1 MVSAMPSSTT
11 TLLLLAVAAIAV
23 LVVLV
28 TWRKWNAFIA
38 LFMASLVVGVGA
50 GLGPMVTLKHFQDG
64 LGATMGGIAAVIA
77 LGAML
82 GKLLAESGAAQVLA
96 QRFSAFFGPQRVGW
110 CVAALAI
117 SVGLVTWF
125 AVGLLLLLP
134 VMVTLA
140 HETKR
145 PFLLLAIPLLSFL
158 SVMHGLMPPHPGPVA
173 AIAALGANTGAVL
186 GWGFLIGLPTAAV
199 AGPWFARLAA
209 KHVHVDPPALAAARS
224 ADRPRPSF
232 AVTLFIVCLPIVLM
246 MLGTLAE
253 LVLPVGSGLR
263 GTFTAIGHP
272 VFALV
277 IAVLAAGWLFQRACG
292 FSRGQL
298 LAFTE
303 QSVAGIGMALL
314 VVAGGGGFARVLREA
329 KVADAMGE
337 LAGVLHLPPLLYA
350 WLVAA
355 FIRVATGSATVAITA
370 AAGIMAPILQ
380 TDPGIHR
387 EMLVLSIGCG
397 SLFLSH
403 LNDGGFWIVKESLG
417 LTVGQTL
424 CTWTVTETLIGLI
437 GLALVLG
444 LNALL

>member
-1 MVSAMPSSTT
+1 MPSQTT
-11 TLLLLAVAAIAV
+11 FLLVLAVAAIAV

-38 LFMASLVVGVGA
+38 LFLASLVVGAGG
-50 GLGPMVTLKHFQDG
+50 GLGAMGTLKHFQEG

-96 QRFSAFFGPQRVGW
+96 ERFNLFFGPRRVGW
-110 CVAALAI
+110 CVAALAVT
-117 SVGLVTWF
+117 VGLVTWF
-125 AVGLLLLLP
+125 AVGLLLLVP
-134 VMVTLA
+134 VVATLA
-140 HETKR
+140 HESKR
-145 PFLLLAIPLLSFL
+145 PFLFLAISLLAFL

-173 AIAALGANTGAVL
+173 AVAALGANTGAVL
-186 GWGFLIGLPTAAV
+186 GWGFVIGLPTAAV

-209 KHVHVDPPALAAARS
+209 RHVRVDPPVLAAATGA
-224 ADRPRPSF
+224 ADRPKPSF
-232 AVTLFIVCLPIVLM
+232 AGTLFVVCLPIGLM

-253 LVLPVGSGLR
+253 LVLRDGSGIR
-263 GTFTAIGHP
+263 GVLVAIGHP

-277 IAVLAAGWLFQRACG
+277 VSVLAASWWFQRVCG
-292 FSRGQL
+292 FTRGQML
-298 LAFTE
+298 GFTE
-303 QSVAGIGMALL
+303 QSVGGIGMALL

-329 KVADAMGE
+329 GVADAMGE
-337 LAGVLHLPPLLYA
+337 VAGAMHLPPLVYA

-370 AAGIMAPILQ
+370 AAGLMAPMLQ

-387 EMLVLSIGCG
+387 EMLVLAIGCG

-424 CTWTVTETLIGLI
+424 RTWTVTETLIGVI
-437 GLALVLG
+437 GLLLVLAV
-444 LNALL
+444 NACL

>member
-1 MVSAMPSSTT
+1 MPASPVF
-11 TLLLLAVAAIAV
+11 LLLLALGAIAV
-23 LVVLV
+23 LVLLV
-28 TWRKWNAFIA
+28 TWRKMNAFLA
-38 LFMASLVVGVGA
+38 LFLASLVVGIGA
-50 GLGPMVTLKHFQDG
+50 GLTPLTVLKHFQEG

-96 QRFSAFFGPQRVGW
+96 ERFSAFFGPARVGW

-125 AVGLLLLLP
+125 AVGLLLLP
-134 VMVTLA
+134 IIVTLSR
-140 HETKR
+140 ETKR

-199 AGPWFARLAA
+199 AGPWFARIAVRRLQ
-209 KHVHVDPPALAAARS
+209 VDPPVLAVDPAAG
-224 ADRPRPSF
+224 RPRPSF
-232 AVTLFIVCLPIVLM
+232 TATLLVVCLPIGLM
-246 MLGTLAE
+246 MMSTAAE
-253 LVLPVGSGLR
+253 LLLEEGGPRTTLTS
-263 GTFTAIGHP
+263 IGHP
-272 VFALV
+272 VFALT
-277 IAVLAAGWLFQRACG
+277 IAVLAAAWLFQRACG
-292 FSRGQL
+292 FSRSTIL
-298 LAFTE
+298 TFTE

-329 KVADAMGE
+329 GVADALGS
-337 LAGVLHLPPLLYA
+337 LAGTLHLPPLIYG
-350 WLVAA
+350 WMVAA
-355 FIRVATGSATVAITA
+355 FIRVATGSATVAITT
-370 AAGIMAPILQ
+370 AAGILAPMAAA
-380 TDPGIHR
+380 DPTIHR

-424 CTWTVTETLIGLI
+424 RTWTVTETLIGLV
-437 GLALVLG
+437 GLGAVIVVD
-444 LNALL
+444 ALL

>member
-1 MVSAMPSSTT
+1 MPASTT
-11 TLLLLAVAAIAV
+11 TLLLLAVAAIAI

-38 LFMASLVVGVGA
+38 LFLASLVVGLGA
-50 GLGPMVTLKHFQDG
+50 GLGPMLTLKHFQDG

-96 QRFSAFFGPQRVGW
+96 ERFSAFFGPQRVGW

-134 VMVTLA
+134 VMITLSR
-140 HETKR
+140 ETKK

-199 AGPWFARLAA
+199 AGPLFARLAIKYVSA
-209 KHVHVDPPALAAARS
+209 EPPALAARQTEPRS
-224 ADRPRPSF
+224 RPTF
-232 AVTLFIVCLPIVLM
+232 AVTLFIVGLPIGLM
-246 MLGTLAE
+246 MLGTAAE
-253 LVLPVGSGLR
+253 LWLAVGSTAR
-263 GTFTAIGHP
+263 GTLTALGHP

-277 IAVLAAGWLFQRACG
+277 ISVLAAAWFFQRACG
-292 FSRGQL
+292 FSRVQL
-298 LAFTE
+298 LGFTE

-329 KVADAMGE
+329 KVADAMGA

-350 WLVAA
+350 WMVAA

-380 TDPGIHR
+380 SDPGIHR

-424 CTWTVTETLIGLI
+424 RSWTVTETLIGLT
-437 GLALVLG
+437 GLALVLVVNSF
-444 LNALL
+444 L

>member
-1 MVSAMPSSTT
+1 MPASPVF
-11 TLLLLAVAAIAV
+11 LLLLALGAIAV
-23 LVVLV
+23 LVLLV
-28 TWRKWNAFIA
+28 TWRKMNAFLA
-38 LFMASLVVGVGA
+38 LFLASLVVGIGA
-50 GLGPMVTLKHFQDG
+50 GLTPLTVLKHFQEG

-96 QRFSAFFGPQRVGW
+96 ERFSAFFGPARVGW

-134 VMVTLA
+134 IIVTLSR
-140 HETKR
+140 ETKR

-199 AGPWFARLAA
+199 AGPWFARIAVRRLQ
-209 KHVHVDPPALAAARS
+209 VDPPVLAVDPAAG
-224 ADRPRPSF
+224 RPRPSF
-232 AVTLFIVCLPIVLM
+232 TATLLVVCLPIGLM
-246 MLGTLAE
+246 MMSTAAE
-253 LVLPVGSGLR
+253 LLLEEGGPRTTLTS
-263 GTFTAIGHP
+263 IGHP
-272 VFALV
+272 VFALT
-277 IAVLAAGWLFQRACG
+277 IAVLAAAWLFQRACG
-292 FSRGQL
+292 FSRSTIL
-298 LAFTE
+298 TFTE

-329 KVADAMGE
+329 GVADALGS
-337 LAGVLHLPPLLYA
+337 LAGTLHLPPLIYG
-350 WLVAA
+350 WMVAA
-355 FIRVATGSATVAITA
+355 FIRVATGSATVAITT
-370 AAGIMAPILQ
+370 AAGILAPMAAA
-380 TDPGIHR
+380 DPTIHR

-403 LNDGGFWIVKESLG
+403 LCLKVCGERAKFPRFGNRSSKPD
-417 LTVGQTL
+417 
-424 CTWTVTETLIGLI
+424 
-437 GLALVLG
+437 
-444 LNALL
+444 

>member
-1 MVSAMPSSTT
+1 MPPAS
-11 TLLLLAVAAIAV
+11 LLFLAAAAIAV
-23 LVVLV
+23 LVLLV

-38 LFMASLVVGVGA
+38 LFIASLVVGCFA
-50 GLGPMVTLKHFQDG
+50 GLGAMGTLKHFQDG

-96 QRFSAFFGPQRVGW
+96 ARFSAFFGPQRAGW
-110 CVAALAI
+110 CVAALAV

-134 VMVTLA
+134 VIVTLSR
-140 HETKR
+140 ESKQ

-158 SVMHGLMPPHPGPVA
+158 SVMHGLMPPHPGPVT
-173 AIAALGANTGAVL
+173 AIEFLKADTGAVL

-199 AGPWFARLAA
+199 AGPLFARMVTRRLS
-209 KHVHVDPPALAAARS
+209 VEPPSVAAAETTE
-224 ADRPRPSF
+224 RPLPSF
-232 AVTLFIVCLPIVLM
+232 AVTLFIVCLPIALM
-246 MLGTLAE
+246 LLATVAE
-253 LVLPVGSGLR
+253 LSLDKSGGAYAVL
-263 GTFTAIGHP
+263 TAAGHP
-272 VFALV
+272 VFALT
-277 IAVLAAGWLFQRACG
+277 IAVLTAALLFQRSCG

-298 LAFTE
+298 LKFTE

-329 KVADAMGE
+329 KVADAMGQ
-337 LAGVLHLPPLLYA
+337 LAGHLQLPPLLYA

-370 AAGIMAPILQ
+370 AAGVMGPLLAAHPDLN
-380 TDPGIHR
+380 R

-424 CTWTVTETLIGLI
+424 RAWTVTETLIGLT
-437 GLALVLG
+437 GLALVLAV
-444 LNALL
+444 NALL

>member
-1 MVSAMPSSTT
+1 MPSSTT

-38 LFMASLVVGVGA
+38 LFVASLVVGVGG
-50 GLGPMVTLKHFQDG
+50 GLGAMGTLKHFQDG
-64 LGATMGGIAAVIA
+64 IGATMGGIAAVIA

-96 QRFSAFFGPQRVGW
+96 ERFNAFFGPARVGW
-110 CVAALAI
+110 CVAALAVA
-117 SVGLVTWF
+117 VGLVTWF
-125 AVGLLLLLP
+125 AVGLLLLVP
-134 VMVTLA
+134 VIVTLA
-140 HETKR
+140 HESRR

-173 AIAALGANTGAVL
+173 AVAALGANTGAVL

-199 AGPWFARLAA
+199 AGPWFARMAVRYVRA
-209 KHVHVDPPALAAARS
+209 EPPAMAARLAAAE
-224 ADRPRPSF
+224 RPKPSF
-232 AVTLFIVCLPIVLM
+232 GATLFVVCFPIGLM
-246 MLGTLAE
+246 LLGTLGE
-253 LVLPVGSGLR
+253 LVLPTGNDVR
-263 GTFTAIGHP
+263 GALVAIGHP

-277 IAVLAAGWLFQRACG
+277 ISVLAAAWLFQRACG
-292 FSRGQL
+292 FTRGQL
-298 LAFTE
+298 LGFTE
-303 QSVAGIGMALL
+303 QSVSGIGMALL

-337 LAGVLHLPPLLYA
+337 VARVMHLPPLVYA

-355 FIRVATGSATVAITA
+355 FIRVATGSATVAIMA
-370 AAGIMAPILQ
+370 AAGVMAPVLKA
-380 TDPGIHR
+380 DPTLNK
-387 EMLVLSIGCG
+387 EMLVLAIGCG

-424 CTWTVTETLIGLI
+424 RTWTVTETLIGLI
-437 GLALVLG
+437 GLVLVLAV
-444 LNALL
+444 NAFL